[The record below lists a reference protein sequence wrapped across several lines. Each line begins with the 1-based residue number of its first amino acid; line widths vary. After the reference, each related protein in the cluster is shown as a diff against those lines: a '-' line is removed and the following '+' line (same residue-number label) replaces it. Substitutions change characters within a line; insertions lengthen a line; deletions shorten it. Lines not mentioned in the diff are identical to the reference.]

1 MQNDPG
7 AGNTDKDQD
16 SAPVKSISR
25 AAKVLRILAE
35 IGGAGGALGDVAKAA
50 GFGKATAHR
59 ILAALND
66 EGFTYQDLA
75 TRRYH
80 LGAGIG
86 LLARRAAVNEIGAL
100 AQPVLMR
107 LAEQT
112 EDTIYIQA
120 REGLRS
126 VCLGRQQGTFPI
138 KTLSLD
144 VGQSRPLGVGSGGL
158 AILANL
164 PPSEID
170 AVIEANARWLAEYP
184 AFNAEKLRG
193 LIRQTKAQGYAFVE
207 GLRIPGINA
216 VAVPIN
222 GADGRPIASLSITAI
237 AERIH
242 GDRALWLAGLLR
254 EEAHELSAALL
265 RSNS

>member
-1 MQNDPG
+1 ME
-7 AGNTDKDQD
+7 KDLD

-25 AAKVLRILAE
+25 AAKVLRILA
-35 IGGAGGALGDVAKAA
+35 GAGSAGAPLGEISSAS

-59 ILAALND
+59 ILAALAD
-66 EGFTYQDLA
+66 EGFAYQDLA

-86 LLARRAAVNEIGAL
+86 LIARRAAVNELGSL

-112 EDTIYIQA
+112 EDTIYLQV

-126 VCLGRQQGTFPI
+126 VCLCREQGTFPI

-144 VGQSRPLGVGSGGL
+144 VGESRPLGVGSGGL

-170 AVIEANARWLAEYP
+170 AVMEANERWLAEYP
-184 AFNAEKLRG
+184 TFNSEKLRS
-193 LIRQTKAQGYAFVE
+193 LVRQTKMQGYAFIE

-222 GADGRPIASLSITAI
+222 GADGRPVASLGITAI
-237 AERIH
+237 AGRIQ

-254 EEAHELSAALL
+254 EEARTISAILL
-265 RSNS
+265 RSNSQNSQET

>member
-1 MQNDPG
+1 ME
-7 AGNTDKDQD
+7 KDLD
-16 SAPVKSISR
+16 STPVKSISR

-35 IGGAGGALGDVAKAA
+35 IGGAGGSLGDVAKAT
-50 GFGKATAHR
+50 GFGKTTAHR
-59 ILAALND
+59 ILAALSE

-80 LGAGIG
+80 LGAGLG
-86 LLARRAAVNEIGAL
+86 LLARSAAVNEIGSL

-107 LAEQT
+107 LAEET
-112 EDTIYIQA
+112 EDTAYIQV

-126 VCLGRQQGTFPI
+126 VCLGREQGTFPI

-158 AILANL
+158 AILASL
-164 PPSEID
+164 APAEVE
-170 AVIEANARWLAEYP
+170 AVIEANTRWLAEYP
-184 AFNAEKLRG
+184 TFSPEKMRG
-193 LIRQTKAQGYAFVE
+193 LVRQTRAQGYAFVE
-207 GLRIPGINA
+207 GLMISGINA
-216 VAVPIN
+216 VAVPVKDAN
-222 GADGRPIASLSITAI
+222 GRPIASLNITAI

-254 EEAHELSAALL
+254 EEAQQLSAALS
-265 RSNS
+265 RSDGQ

>member
-1 MQNDPG
+1 MQNDL
-7 AGNTDKDQD
+7 ARKVLEKDED

-35 IGGAGGALGDVAKAA
+35 IGGAGGALGDIAKAA

-59 ILAALND
+59 ILSALNE
-66 EGFTYQDLA
+66 EGFAYQDMA

-100 AQPVLMR
+100 AEPVLIR

-112 EDTIYIQA
+112 EDTAYIQV

-164 PPSEID
+164 PPAEID
-170 AVIEANARWLAEYP
+170 AVIEANARWLADYP
-184 AFNAEKLRG
+184 AFSAGNLRG
-193 LIRQTKAQGYAFVE
+193 LVRQTRAQGYAFVE

-216 VAVPIN
+216 VAVPIF
-222 GADGRPIASLSITAI
+222 GAGGRPIASLSITAI

-254 EEAHELSAALL
+254 EEARELSAALL
-265 RSNS
+265 RPNS